1 MSRDLSGKSK
11 HRQLG
16 KDNTNPTYDLEIGVS
31 LTFYAGRMF
40 YPRGDIDCLL
50 LCYNPGDKT
59 SLQRCAEYNDL
70 SVWHQSGTF
79 VCFSFNFYN
88 YKYNTILHI

>member
-50 LCYNPGDKT
+50 LCYNPSDQS
-59 SLQRCAEYNDL
+59 SLHRCVEYNDL
-70 SVWHQSGTF
+70 SAWAQSGWG
-79 VCFSFNFYN
+79 YN
-88 YKYNTILHI
+88 LGSRIHK